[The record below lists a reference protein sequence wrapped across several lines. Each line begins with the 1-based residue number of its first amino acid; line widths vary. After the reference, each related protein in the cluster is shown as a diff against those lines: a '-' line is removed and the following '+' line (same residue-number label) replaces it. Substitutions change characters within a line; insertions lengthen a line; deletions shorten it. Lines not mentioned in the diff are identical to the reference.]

1 MLDPYIEGWE
11 LRELLRKRE
20 IRPREVAE
28 FFLARIEKLNP
39 ALGAFM
45 TITRER
51 ALADADR
58 LEKLSRSDADA
69 LPLFGVPYSIKDLSW
84 TKGIRTTM
92 GSKNFA
98 NFVPPVDSEYVARMD
113 RAGGILLGKTS
124 TPEFGARP
132 TTEGG
137 CWPDRAQSMEPRAY
151 RGRLKRRLRRRERE
165 RHGPVASG
173 QRRRRLDSHS
183 VGMLRRVRHQTRR
196 AAASPTRRSAPRD
209 GADARPRDQSRAPFA
224 MRHGCST

>member
-1 MLDPYIEGWE
+1 MLDPYIEGWD

-20 IRPREVAE
+20 LRPREVAE

-39 ALGAFM
+39 ALGAFV
-45 TITRER
+45 TVTRER

-84 TKGIRTTM
+84 TKGIRTAM
-92 GSKNFA
+92 GSKNFD

-113 RAGGILLGKTS
+113 RAGGIMLGKTS

-137 CWPDRAQSMEPRAY
+137 FGPDRA
-151 RGRLKRRLRRRERE
+151 
-165 RHGPVASG
+165 
-173 QRRRRLDSHS
+173 
-183 VGMLRRVRHQTRR
+183 
-196 AAASPTRRSAPRD
+196 
-209 GADARPRDQSRAPFA
+209 
-224 MRHGCST
+224 